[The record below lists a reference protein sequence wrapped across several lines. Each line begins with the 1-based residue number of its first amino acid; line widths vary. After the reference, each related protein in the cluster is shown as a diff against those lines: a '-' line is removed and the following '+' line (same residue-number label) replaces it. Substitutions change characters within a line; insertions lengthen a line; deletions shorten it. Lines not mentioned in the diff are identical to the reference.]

1 MIISPAF
8 ASETAHAAHGS
19 LFQDPTY
26 WVGVSFCLVVVLLA
40 KPMGKAIIA
49 LLDKRADDIRRKLEE
64 AEKLKANAE
73 ALLEKYQKMH
83 NNVQNEIDALMQRTQ
98 NDIEK
103 MKTDAQARLDRE
115 LKKKE
120 EQSFKRLKNT
130 KDELVTEIRDMEVN
144 ISLDVA
150 KEILKENLTDEKRE
164 QIALKVIEELPSL
177 LKEQV

>member
-1 MIISPAF
+1 
-8 ASETAHAAHGS
+8 
-19 LFQDPTY
+19 
-26 WVGVSFCLVVVLLA
+26 
-40 KPMGKAIIA
+40 
-49 LLDKRADDIRRKLEE
+49 
-64 AEKLKANAE
+64 
-73 ALLEKYQKMH
+73 
-83 NNVQNEIDALMQRTQ
+83 MQRTQ